1 MRVCKFV
8 FAALVGTVAACGPYE
23 PGPVATELT
32 AESAGRIFFETVD
45 AYDFVDYA
53 GTPTVRTM
61 HGDLSLPPGDGP
73 VRGAAILSHG
83 SGGTGS
89 RQTRMGEYLVERGYA
104 VFELDHFTPRDIG
117 STVRDQLRVTAQGML
132 GDVFAAQR
140 LLASHPRIDGD
151 KIGLIGWSKGGIV
164 ATIGAVDRFS
174 EFAGRAAPLAFSI
187 AFYPFCGF
195 DLTEETLSS
204 PLLIL
209 VGDEDNWTTA
219 SPCQREVGAL
229 QARGQPAEIVV
240 YPGARHGFDSRSP
253 DFEISQAITV
263 RDESEACTLKVD
275 AVGRTLTVDGARGVD
290 TLERRLEYLDRCGVR
305 GVTFGGQAAAREAA
319 FARSE
324 AFLGELLPR

>member
-1 MRVCKFV
+1 MRILRFV
-8 FAALVGTVAACGPYE
+8 LAGLVGALAACGPYE

-53 GTPTVRTM
+53 GGAAPRTV

-83 SGGTGS
+83 SGGTGA
-89 RQTRMGEYLVERGYA
+89 RQKRMGEYLVERGFA

-117 STVRDQLRVTAQGML
+117 STVQDQLRVTAQGML

-140 LLASHPRIDGD
+140 LLASHPRIDPA
-151 KIGLIGWSKGGIV
+151 KIGLLGWSKGGIV

-174 EFAGRAAPLAFSI
+174 AFAGRAEPLAFSV

-195 DLTEETLSS
+195 DLSEERLAS

-209 VGDEDNWTTA
+209 VGSEDNWTPPA
-219 SPCQREVGAL
+219 PCQREVAAL
-229 QARGQPAEIVV
+229 AARGEPAEIEV

-253 DFEISQAITV
+253 DFEIGRAITV
-263 RDESEACTLKVD
+263 RDMSDTCTLKVD
-275 AVGRTLTVDGARGVD
+275 DAGRTLTVDGARGVD
-290 TLERRLEYLDRCGVR
+290 TLERRLAYLDACGVR

-319 FARSE
+319 FARVE
-324 AFLGELLPR
+324 AFVGAILPE